1 MPKMTLSHFET
12 AILFALLTSIVLGVV
27 TKRTDG
33 ERIRYGAQTFVYFVV
48 ALFGLG
54 WLMYFGHG

>member
-1 MPKMTLSHFET
+1 MPKMTLSHFE
-12 AILFALLTSIVLGVV
+12 ASLLFALLTSVVLGVV
-27 TKRTDG
+27 TKKTDR
-33 ERIRYGAQTFVYFVV
+33 ERWIYGLKTFGYFLL

>member
-1 MPKMTLSHFET
+1 MPKMTLSHFEAT
-12 AILFALLTSIVLGVV
+12 MLFALLTSVVLGVV
-27 TKRTDG
+27 TKRND
-33 ERIRYGAQTFVYFVV
+33 RDRLHYGIYTFVCFFV

>member
-1 MPKMTLSHFET
+1 MPKMTLSHFEAT
-12 AILFALLTSIVLGVV
+12 MLFSLFTSVVLGVV
-27 TKRTDG
+27 TKRTD
-33 ERIRYGAQTFVYFVV
+33 RDRLHYGIYTFVCFFA